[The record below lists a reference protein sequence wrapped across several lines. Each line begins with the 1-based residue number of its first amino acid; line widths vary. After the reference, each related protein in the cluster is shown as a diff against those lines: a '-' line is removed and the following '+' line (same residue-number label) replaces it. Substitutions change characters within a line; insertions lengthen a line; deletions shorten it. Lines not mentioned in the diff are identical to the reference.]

1 MLPDI
6 NAAVIGFALIRCVR
20 GYRVVLAFVVKAHAA
35 ADTVVGCILGHIVNA
50 ALRQIFV
57 VLLRS
62 IGIRVAHEFERGI
75 RMCLGNGHEVRELVS
90 IGSQRRILIRS
101 EVDAVEIIVVVD
113 MCRCRRLNNRCDFN
127 SIARL
132 SWNKTYFMLFS
143 CKFYLSIRLV
153 VQLVLFLSHYE
164 KSY

>member
-35 ADTVVGCILGHIVNA
+35 AADTVVGCILGHIVNA

-62 IGIRVAHEFERGI
+62 IGYPRPTLKFHLELLSLLANFAFGAQAPRSSCHSPCSQEVCGAALAIEAAVARA
-75 RMCLGNGHEVRELVS
+75 VS
-90 IGSQRRILIRS
+90 VATST
-101 EVDAVEIIVVVD
+101 
-113 MCRCRRLNNRCDFN
+113 F
-127 SIARL
+127 
-132 SWNKTYFMLFS
+132 FS
-143 CKFYLSIRLV
+143 
-153 VQLVLFLSHYE
+153 
-164 KSY
+164 

>member
-62 IGIRVAHEFERGI
+62 IGYPRPPLKFH
-75 RMCLGNGHEVRELVS
+75 LELLS
-90 IGSQRRILIRS
+90 LLANFAFGAQAPRS
-101 EVDAVEIIVVVD
+101 
-113 MCRCRRLNNRCDFN
+113 
-127 SIARL
+127 S
-132 SWNKTYFMLFS
+132 
-143 CKFYLSIRLV
+143 
-153 VQLVLFLSHYE
+153 
-164 KSY
+164 